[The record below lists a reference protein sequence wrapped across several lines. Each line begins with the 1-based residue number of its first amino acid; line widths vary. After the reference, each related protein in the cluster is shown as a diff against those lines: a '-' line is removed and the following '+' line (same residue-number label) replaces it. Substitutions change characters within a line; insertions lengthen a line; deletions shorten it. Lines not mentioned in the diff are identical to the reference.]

1 MNFKLEDKLIES
13 TLIKKQTVSKKEA
26 CDILKIKL
34 YTLKNLTKLN
44 KIIEI
49 NRELTLSSVLEYKK
63 ELDERRGIKKPTW
76 VIHGGYSSL

>member
-1 MNFKLEDKLIES
+1 MES

-44 KIIEI
+44 KITEI

-63 ELDERRGIKKPTW
+63 ELDERREIKKPTW
-76 VIHGGYSSL
+76 VIHGGCASL